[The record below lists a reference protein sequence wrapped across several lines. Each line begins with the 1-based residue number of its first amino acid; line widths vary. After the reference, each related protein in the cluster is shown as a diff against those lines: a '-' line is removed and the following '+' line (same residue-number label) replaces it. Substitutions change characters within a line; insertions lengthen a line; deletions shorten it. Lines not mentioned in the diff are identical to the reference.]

1 MKKYLKWIIC
11 VMSFIFFI
19 ILCTLV
25 ITKKDIYLDS
35 LAYNFISKYISN
47 DLTYVVKNLTNIA
60 STLSVILVTILVFV
74 FYKNKK
80 YGIFLSVD
88 LIVIT
93 VLQFILK
100 FIFMRGRPLDI
111 NLIEETGYSFPSGH
125 TLTAMAFYGFIIYLI
140 YVSKIC
146 KRSKIIFI
154 TLLSLLILVVG
165 VSRVYLGVHYFTD
178 ILGGFTFSLSFLIIY
193 THLIKDKLK

>member
-1 MKKYLKWIIC
+1 
-11 VMSFIFFI
+11 
-19 ILCTLV
+19 
-25 ITKKDIYLDS
+25 
-35 LAYNFISKYISN
+35 
-47 DLTYVVKNLTNIA
+47 
-60 STLSVILVTILVFV
+60 
-74 FYKNKK
+74 
-80 YGIFLSVD
+80 
-88 LIVIT
+88 
-93 VLQFILK
+93 
-100 FIFMRGRPLDI
+100 MRGRPLDI

-193 THLIKDKLK
+193 THLIKDKL